1 MIKTTLGKL
10 ATQNGR
16 CSTFMMRKK
25 LYTFVDIAK
34 EIVPTTY
41 INSVTGREQQTTR
54 TVYLFVIREIGKI
67 DAYKVLPEEKY
78 SETPI
83 IVL

>member
-41 INSVTGREQQTTR
+41 IGLVLIVAGIVFNE
-54 TVYLFVIREIGKI
+54 YLVKS
-67 DAYKVLPEEKY
+67 KK
-78 SETPI
+78 
-83 IVL
+83 